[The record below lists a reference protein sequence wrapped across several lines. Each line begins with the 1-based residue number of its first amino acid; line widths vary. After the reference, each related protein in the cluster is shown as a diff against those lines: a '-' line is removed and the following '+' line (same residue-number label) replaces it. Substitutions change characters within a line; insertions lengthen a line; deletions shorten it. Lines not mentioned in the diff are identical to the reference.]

1 MHGIDFIVG
10 LCQRSCLAT
19 VSPVVMTKRAREETI
34 KEAGQ
39 MARSIGY
46 IRCRQALAIYLRE
59 NDGNPTAVDSHKSIK
74 APVVEHPPPP
84 LLSVCSRCER
94 CELMITAASGRDSSE
109 FVITSVRHPGGSGKL
124 RSCVYG
130 NYRILPS
137 IVRSFISIISVTFIR
152 KIVFNMCKKSYYRI
166 E

>member
-1 MHGIDFIVG
+1 
-10 LCQRSCLAT
+10 
-19 VSPVVMTKRAREETI
+19 
-34 KEAGQ
+34 

-84 LLSVCSRCER
+84 LLSVCSLCEHY
-94 CELMITAASGRDSSE
+94 ELGISAAPGRESSDS
-109 FVITSVRHPGGSGKL
+109 SVRHPGGSAKL
-124 RSCVYG
+124 RSC
-130 NYRILPS
+130 
-137 IVRSFISIISVTFIR
+137 
-152 KIVFNMCKKSYYRI
+152 